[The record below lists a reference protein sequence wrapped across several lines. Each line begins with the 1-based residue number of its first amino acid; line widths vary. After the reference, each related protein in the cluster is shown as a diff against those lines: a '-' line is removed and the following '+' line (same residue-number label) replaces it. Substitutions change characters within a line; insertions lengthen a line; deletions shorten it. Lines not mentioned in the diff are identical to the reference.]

1 MNFNQNSFNHCLLAS
16 SARGF
21 QCLLTCIV
29 VSSVYLLASWF
40 SVFTWIASSWFP
52 VFTIRSLFLLVCRTS
67 GLQIIRLQVNLR

>member
-1 MNFNQNSFNHCLLAS
+1 MNFNQNGFNHCLLAS

-40 SVFTWIASSWFP
+40 PVFTWTRQLVVSS
-52 VFTIRSLFLLVCRTS
+52 VYLDRQLVVSSVYNSVSIFAC
-67 GLQIIRLQVNLR
+67 L